1 MVTIKD
7 VAKQANVSIATVSH
21 VINGTRFVTEETKAR
36 VRKVMK
42 DLHYERNLLGVTFR
56 KQRSRTI
63 GMVVPFLPQF
73 ESSNQFYLWVMLG
86 AESVLTKEKFSILLS
101 NSEESLQVESN
112 VMDRLKRLQVEGVI
126 LAAPAVDQQRV
137 IEQLDGISVVFIDRE
152 PVGLSDSCDVVL
164 SDSRKAIYDAVTE
177 QIRRGR
183 KKFGIVNGN
192 VTRLS
197 NVRLRYEGFL
207 QALQDNGIPCDR
219 SYAVDEIPSADHGY
233 SITEKL
239 FNQHPDLDSVFVTMN
254 GLGSGALQYIRD
266 SGRKVPEDVNITV
279 FDDALW
285 NRVSTPSLTTITQD
299 PQRIGSLA
307 AHVLL
312 DKLESGSHV
321 PEKHLVETKLIIRN
335 SWN

>member
-1 MVTIKD
+1 MATIKD
-7 VAKQANVSIATVSH
+7 VAKQAHVSIATVSH

-36 VRKVMK
+36 VLKVMEE
-42 DLHYERNLLGVTFR
+42 LHYERNLLGVTFR
-56 KQRSRTI
+56 KQRSGSI
-63 GMVVPFLPQF
+63 GLVVPFLPQF

-86 AESVLTKEKFSILLS
+86 AESVLTEAKFSVLLS
-101 NSEESLQVESN
+101 NSEENLEVEAA
-112 VMDRLKRLQVEGVI
+112 VIDRLKRLQVEGLI
-126 LAAPAVDQQRV
+126 LAAPAVDQRRV
-137 IEQLDGISVVFIDRE
+137 IEQLDGIPVVFIDRE

-164 SDSRKAIYDAVTE
+164 SDSRKAMYDAVTE

-197 NVRLRYEGFL
+197 NVKLRYEGFL
-207 QALQDNGIPCDR
+207 QALQDNGIPCD
-219 SYAVDEIPSADHGY
+219 SSFAVDEIPSSDLGY

-239 FNQHPDLDSVFVTMN
+239 FSQHPELDSVFVTMN
-254 GLGSGALQYIRD
+254 SLGSGALQYIRD

-279 FDDALW
+279 FDDTLW
-285 NRVSTPSLTTITQD
+285 NRVSTPSLTTVTQD

-307 AHVLL
+307 ANVLL
-312 DKLESGSHV
+312 DKLVNGDHV
-321 PEKHLVETKLIIRN
+321 PGKHLIETKLIIRN